1 MKYHIKEENTGIV
14 SISLEGDILGDSNSV
29 ELIDQVNEKIN
40 NKLIYC
46 LLDLSKVRYIN
57 SSGIGLLITLVTKFR
72 AKEGEIVLINP
83 SDQVKKLINITKLDA
98 IFQIVQNEKEALTY
112 LKKA

>member
-1 MKYHIKEENTGIV
+1 MKYTIKEENSGTI

-29 ELIDQVNEKIN
+29 ELIDNVNERIN

-72 AKEGEIVLINP
+72 SHGGEIVLINP

-98 IFQIVQNEKEALTY
+98 IFQIVQNEKEALNY
-112 LKKA
+112 LKK